1 MTENV
6 LVNNETVHVVKE
18 LSPTEELILSTKEL
32 DKLLK
37 KKDKLKKDMEEI
49 EVLAIEKQE
58 EIQKIS
64 MMLVK

>member
-6 LVNNETVHVVKE
+6 LVNNETVQVVKE

-37 KKDKLKKDMEEI
+37 KKDKLKKDMEEL
-49 EVLAIEKQE
+49 EVLAFEKQE